1 MIWEAG
7 EEYTISELVTYNV
20 GILEELRIS
29 MWLNEL
35 SQSFIG
41 VRATFVV
48 LQVPTN
54 QNKESN
60 LSIIQHNFIWHMAE
74 CTNSPLSNSL
84 DGMILD
90 LEYLME
96 HEPESGAKQVALLRQ
111 NTRHTTVAT
120 PFEGFAFV

>member
-1 MIWEAG
+1 M
-7 EEYTISELVTYNV
+7 
-20 GILEELRIS
+20 
-29 MWLNEL
+29 
-35 SQSFIG
+35 
-41 VRATFVV
+41 V

-60 LSIIQHNFIWHMAE
+60 IKIIQHNIIWQIAE
-74 CTNSPLSNSL
+74 CTNTQIMNSL